1 LRWQIEWRFFVLISI
16 ENQYGTVEISQEYF
30 SNLVGKAASECFGV
44 VGMVSSPAQ
53 GLRAAIRGKKTPDEG
68 VRVRTSGGGLIV
80 DLHIVVIYG
89 MNIAA
94 VTRSIVNR
102 VRYTVEQAT
111 GLEVAKVNVF
121 VDAMKTENA

>member
-1 LRWQIEWRFFVLISI
+1 MISI

-111 GLEVAKVNVF
+111 GLDVVKVNVF